1 MRDGLEGAVEPGR
14 QGGASVEAEA
24 REGPTGEAGHAD
36 GLDRIGGLDRLR
48 VFIRSFAI
56 QGSWNE
62 RTMQGGGF
70 GFALLPGLRALYRD
84 DPAELSRAVRRHVE
98 HFNAHP
104 YLAEL
109 ALGAVLRLEAE
120 RTPPDEI
127 RRFKAAVRGPLG
139 SIGDVLVWAGWL
151 PACALLAVAA
161 GLAGAGPWVTVL
173 LFLGVYNL
181 GHLVLRGWVFRA
193 GLREGREVGRWLR
206 GAQLSH
212 HSATVARV
220 GTVLLGV
227 VLGLAIARGIHGEP
241 VPAPLL
247 VLSGFLLAAGA
258 HRGLEL
264 RRWSW
269 FVFLSAILLFL
280 LVGALR

>member
-1 MRDGLEGAVEPGR
+1 MRAPGGSGLAGAAEGAELPRPAVP
-14 QGGASVEAEA
+14 
-24 REGPTGEAGHAD
+24 
-36 GLDRIGGLDRLR
+36 LDRVGRLDRLR
-48 VFIRSFAI
+48 IFVRSFAI

-84 DPAELSRAVRRHVE
+84 DATGLSDAVRRHVE

-109 ALGAVLRLEAE
+109 ALGAVLRMEAE
-120 RTPPDEI
+120 GTPPEEI
-127 RRFKAAVRGPLG
+127 RRFKSAIRGPLG
-139 SIGDVLVWAGWL
+139 SLGDVLVWAGWL

-161 GLAGAGPWVTVL
+161 GLAGAGPWITVL
-173 LFLGVYNL
+173 LFLGVYNV
-181 GHLVLRGWVFRA
+181 GHLVLRAWVFRA
-193 GLREGREVGRWLR
+193 GMREGREVGRWLR
-206 GAQLSH
+206 GAHLSH
-212 HSATVARV
+212 HSGTVAAG
-220 GTVLLGV
+220 GTLLLGV

-247 VLSGFLLAAGA
+247 VTSGFLLAAGA

-264 RRWSW
+264 RRWAW
-269 FVFLSAILLFL
+269 IIFLSAILLFL
-280 LVGALR
+280 VAGVLR